1 MNGPI
6 KRSSKAPAT
15 APSLRIRLEENM
27 NNTRTPAC
35 AAFAAALALGF
46 GIASPAALALS
57 YDYQGVGIALDT
69 RLTEGVSIR
78 AEGRDPLL
86 IGISHGGKAYSN
98 NADLGDLN
106 FAAGDVAN
114 AVSRITSSLQMTW
127 KDYGLFT
134 RANYTFD
141 PTAVSNDFFGA
152 DKFGAGHQYPD
163 SVRKS
168 RNDAI
173 QSEVGSKLT
182 LLDLYVYGN
191 FDISG
196 HSLNVKLGRQVIN
209 WGESTLVLNGLNSL
223 VAVNANRAYTPGL
236 ELDEVAIPAGQLFM
250 SMNLIKNVSAE
261 AFYQFQWQ
269 RSIAAATGTYFETN
283 DYVGP
288 GGIAGNIDYGRA
300 VEYAAPGSAC
310 VGFPAGVSCVPY
322 GGSIPRAGGDRRAPG
337 NGQYGGA
344 LRFSLPS
351 LNSTELALYAANY
364 HSRLPLYSTF
374 SASSGNQD
382 ASTASIF
389 AEYPKDIHMFGMSF
403 NTALPFGF
411 ALQGEYSYKDNQP
424 LEIDDVE
431 QSLADLG
438 APSQINPNPGATLGN
453 QYIRGYRRK
462 GVSLADIGTTK
473 VFSPSTWFG
482 YDDLLLISEIAI
494 VHVHNLEDE
503 SVLRYEGPGTFLPG
517 DARGAAISAVPMQQ
531 GGFATSTSWGYKI
544 LARAT
549 YNNIMANYVPG
560 LSFKP
565 AMRWEHDVGGVTPAP
580 LYNFVRGSRVLSPI
594 AGFGYKNNTT
604 AEFGY
609 AYYFGGGQGNLI
621 RDRDYAFFDVKY
633 SF

>member
-1 MNGPI
+1 MNDTM
-6 KRSSKAPAT
+6 KRSAVTALVHPSAGLENSMNFTRKPA
-15 APSLRIRLEENM
+15 SR
-27 NNTRTPAC
+27 
-35 AAFAAALALGF
+35 AFAAALALGF
-46 GIASPAALALS
+46 GLATPTVFAFS
-57 YDYQGVGIALDT
+57 YDYDGVGIALDT

-78 AEGRDPLL
+78 AQSPDPLL

-106 FAAGDVAN
+106 YKSGSVAN
-114 AVSRITSSLQMTW
+114 AVSKVTSSLQLTW
-127 KDYGLFT
+127 KDFGLFT

-141 PTAVSNDFFGA
+141 PTEVSKDYFGA
-152 DKFGAGHQYPD
+152 SRFGAGHQYAD
-163 SVRKS
+163 SVRVS

-182 LLDLYVYGN
+182 LLDLYAYGN
-191 FDISG
+191 VDIAG
-196 HSLNVKLGRQVIN
+196 HSLNIKVGRQVIN

-223 VAVNANRAYTPGL
+223 VAVDANRAYTPGL
-236 ELDEVAIPAGQLFM
+236 ELDEVALPQGTAFL
-250 SMNLIKNVSAE
+250 STNLIKNVSAE
-261 AFYQFQWQ
+261 AFYQFEWR
-269 RSIAAATGTYFETN
+269 RSVPAATGTYFETN

-288 GGIAGNIDYGRA
+288 GGVAGNLDYGRA
-300 VEYAAPGSAC
+300 GEYVAAGSPC

-337 NGQYGGA
+337 SGQFGGA
-344 LRFSLPS
+344 LRISLPS
-351 LNSTELALYAANY
+351 LNSTELALYAATY
-364 HSRLPLYSTF
+364 HSRLPVYSTY
-374 SASSGNQD
+374 SAASGNQD

-389 AEYPKDIHMFGMSF
+389 AEYPKDIHMYGMSF
-403 NTALPFGF
+403 NTSLPFGF
-411 ALQGEYSYKDNQP
+411 ALQGEYSYKENQP

-453 QYIRGYRRK
+453 QYIRGFRRK

-473 VFSPSTWFG
+473 IFSPSTIFG
-482 YDDLLLISEIAI
+482 YDDLLLISEIAV
-494 VHVHNLEDE
+494 VHVHDLESE

-517 DARGAAISAVPMQQ
+517 DARGAAISAVPVQQ
-531 GGFATSTSWGYKI
+531 GGFATSTSWGYKV

-549 YNNIMANYVPG
+549 YNNVFANYVPG

-580 LYNFVRGSRVLSPI
+580 LYNFVHGSRVLSPI

-609 AYYFGGGQGNLI
+609 AYYFGGGQANLI